1 MELIN
6 FKCDE
11 CDKTHY
17 YITVPTE
24 ECVEVSRQ
32 GVTFELDRDGMEHLM
47 EEIQRQL
54 IQTPV
59 SV

>member
-1 MELIN
+1 MELFN
-6 FKCDE
+6 FKCGE
-11 CDKTHY
+11 CDETHY
-17 YITVPTE
+17 HISVSTE
-24 ECVEVSRQ
+24 ECVSVTRQEV
-32 GVTFELDRDGMEHLM
+32 TIELDRNGMEYLM